1 MPFQNCLQYDRQ
13 WDIVIPATICALL
26 GLIGQIDLLIRVT
39 MFWNLPNRNFN
50 TFIAQFTFTSH
61 DENWEALF
69 IDIHIHRERSDRVN
83 PTPGR
88 SPMSDTLQHVRNQRS
103 HPLAPRE
110 PHEETSDEE
119 SNTAEETDPAVPH
132 NLADIG
138 VPIPGPPNYETLEI
152 FHHERN
158 KQVPPSPRTLARA
171 RFPIT
176 QREVVEGP
184 VHIVPPRAPAY
195 DSWAHYF
202 MEHPEMCTNWQSRP
216 RPLPNTRLLQV
227 RLPPRPFTPHPEPEV
242 VDVSSGDFNNRDLS
256 N

>member
-1 MPFQNCLQYDRQ
+1 MPFQNCLRYDRQ

-69 IDIHIHRERSDRVN
+69 IDIHIDRERSDRAN

-103 HPLAPRE
+103 HPPAPRE
-110 PHEETSDEE
+110 PHEEASDEDD
-119 SNTAEETDPAVPH
+119 NTAEETDSAVPP

-138 VPIPGPPNYETLEI
+138 VPIPGPPNYRTSET
-152 FHHERN
+152 FHHEWNLR
-158 KQVPPSPRTLARA
+158 VPPLPQTVARA
-171 RFPIT
+171 RLPT
-176 QREVVEGP
+176 TRREEKDQ
-184 VHIVPPRAPAY
+184 Y
-195 DSWAHYF
+195 K
-202 MEHPEMCTNWQSRP
+202 
-216 RPLPNTRLLQV
+216 
-227 RLPPRPFTPHPEPEV
+227 
-242 VDVSSGDFNNRDLS
+242 
-256 N
+256 